1 MVATSITTMGTGTMG
16 AAVGAN
22 TSAVEVVVVVS
33 VVAVDTATRR
43 VILNANSAVSSLV
56 WKVSGIIEFSFC
68 CKKKA

>member
-33 VVAVDTATRR
+33 VVAVDTAT
-43 VILNANSAVSSLV
+43 AVSSTAAVTTSPQLDAESLSADQV
-56 WKVSGIIEFSFC
+56 NI
-68 CKKKA
+68 